1 MDFQQFEREI
11 ENLAHTSKLQ
21 WKKSGGQD
29 VQGGTF
35 QEASIFYVRSSV
47 IYILK
52 VKHFKHLNVH
62 LLN

>member
-47 IYILK
+47 IYTQSQT
-52 VKHFKHLNVH
+52 F
-62 LLN
+62 